1 MIKKYESM
9 IRRVEATRPITL
21 NEYGFQD
28 RHVYQDRINTL
39 EKAKRRRGITKEELE
54 AIDKKLC
61 ELYGLLET
69 LDQEDACR
77 REGDTPAHV
86 DIDEKDN
93 NFSTA
98 LDYAISELA
107 KNNHLNG
114 LCSHEKMISIRNHLR
129 EGD

>member
-1 MIKKYESM
+1 MNVNYRSM
-9 IRRVEATRPITL
+9 IRRVERTRPISL
-21 NEYGFQD
+21 NDYGFQD
-28 RHVYQDRINTL
+28 RHVYQDKINTL
-39 EKAKRRRGITKEELE
+39 ENAKKRKGITKQEIDAINLELG
-54 AIDKKLC
+54 
-61 ELYGLLET
+61 ELYAKLET

-86 DIDEKDN
+86 TIDNDDS
-93 NFSTA
+93 FPTI